1 MVAVDAVG
9 VPNFV
14 VVAVVANLAEAGLVL
29 AVVVLQLV
37 EVLGSID
44 CSANLVVVVDLE
56 LVLVV
61 EEHSNYYFLKAEGHN
76 YSNLLQ
82 DPLYVVLVRDLV
94 DMVHNFVEAW
104 VDVDIAGGMV
114 VVARMVMVVVVVLVD
129 VEEVVPTACNL
140 EVELADMEAFAG
152 VVLVG
157 EVVLVLVA
165 CTYSADLHPTDS
177 NFETY
182 CYVEESSFSYWIC
195 FPYIYLYHLFP
206 KPSLDHP

>member
-1 MVAVDAVG
+1 MG

-29 AVVVLQLV
+29 PVVVLQLV
-37 EVLGSID
+37 EVLDSID

-61 EEHSNYYFLKAEGHN
+61 EEHSNYYLLMAEGRN

-82 DPLYVVLVRDLV
+82 DHLYEVLVRDLV

-114 VVARMVMVVVVVLVD
+114 VVARMVMVVVVVLAD

-140 EVELADMEAFAG
+140 EVELVDMEAFAG
-152 VVLVG
+152 VVLVE
-157 EVVLVLVA
+157 EVVLALVA
-165 CTYSADLHPTDS
+165 CTYSADLHPTD
-177 NFETY
+177 
-182 CYVEESSFSYWIC
+182 
-195 FPYIYLYHLFP
+195 
-206 KPSLDHP
+206 

>member
-1 MVAVDAVG
+1 M
-9 VPNFV
+9 
-14 VVAVVANLAEAGLVL
+14 
-29 AVVVLQLV
+29 
-37 EVLGSID
+37 
-44 CSANLVVVVDLE
+44 
-56 LVLVV
+56 
-61 EEHSNYYFLKAEGHN
+61 
-76 YSNLLQ
+76 
-82 DPLYVVLVRDLV
+82 VLVRDLV

-114 VVARMVMVVVVVLVD
+114 VVARMVMVVVVVLAD

-140 EVELADMEAFAG
+140 EVELADVEAFAG

-165 CTYSADLHPTDS
+165 CTYSADFHPTDS
-177 NFETY
+177 NFEIY

-206 KPSLDHP
+206 KPSLAHP

>member
-1 MVAVDAVG
+1 M
-9 VPNFV
+9 
-14 VVAVVANLAEAGLVL
+14 
-29 AVVVLQLV
+29 
-37 EVLGSID
+37 
-44 CSANLVVVVDLE
+44 
-56 LVLVV
+56 
-61 EEHSNYYFLKAEGHN
+61 
-76 YSNLLQ
+76 
-82 DPLYVVLVRDLV
+82 VLVRDLV

-114 VVARMVMVVVVVLVD
+114 VVARMVMVVVVVLAD

-140 EVELADMEAFAG
+140 EVELADVEAFAG

-177 NFETY
+177 NFEIY

-206 KPSLDHP
+206 

>member
-61 EEHSNYYFLKAEGHN
+61 EEHSNYY
-76 YSNLLQ
+76 LL
-82 DPLYVVLVRDLV
+82 
-94 DMVHNFVEAW
+94 
-104 VDVDIAGGMV
+104 
-114 VVARMVMVVVVVLVD
+114 
-129 VEEVVPTACNL
+129 
-140 EVELADMEAFAG
+140 
-152 VVLVG
+152 
-157 EVVLVLVA
+157 
-165 CTYSADLHPTDS
+165 
-177 NFETY
+177 
-182 CYVEESSFSYWIC
+182 
-195 FPYIYLYHLFP
+195 
-206 KPSLDHP
+206 